1 MKTFDLVI
9 IGGGAGAFAAA
20 IRANELGAKT
30 ALVNSGLPLGGTCVN
45 VGCVPSKTLL
55 YAGEILHHAKHHD
68 VPGIELEVKNFDFQ
82 KVVQDEL
89 SLVEKLRQEKYEKVL
104 KYLEHVAVIE
114 GKAKFVSQNEVEVNG
129 ETLSAE
135 KFIIAAGSTAT
146 VPPIEGIQEVGF
158 ITHIEAL
165 KMSKQPKELVVIGA
179 GPLGLEFA
187 QMFSR
192 FGTKV
197 TILQRGDSI
206 FPHSE
211 KALTDRLAEILSK
224 EGITIKTNV
233 EVKSA
238 RLRQGSGGQAR
249 KVITYTQADLS
260 ADLSAKASAT
270 AETSVEADEILL
282 AAGKTPNT
290 QELGLEVA
298 GVEIDKRQA
307 VVVNQNFQT
316 SNKNIFAVGDVTNGP
331 LRLEP
336 TAGREGTLAAENA
349 LKGATLSIDYNA
361 VPYTIFTDPQLAGV
375 GFTEDEQMNPVRSR
389 VRDGAASPEDRGA
402 ATSNGVKQ
410 MGVCACRTVSFEDV
424 PKAIIMRATL
434 GMIKMAIH
442 PQTKQILGVH
452 ILAPNAGELIAEA
465 MMLVKN
471 KNTIDDVVNSLPM
484 FPTLAEAIKI
494 VALSF
499 TRDISKLS
507 CCI

>member
-1 MKTFDLVI
+1 MQKFDLII

-20 IRANELGAKT
+20 IRANELKAKT
-30 ALVNSGLPLGGTCVN
+30 AIINAGLPLGGTCVN

-55 YAGEILHHAKHHD
+55 HAGEILHHAKHHGI
-68 VPGIELEVKNFDFQ
+68 PGIELEVKKFDFQ

-104 KYLEHVAVIE
+104 KSLEYVTAIE
-114 GKAKFVSQNEVEVNG
+114 GKAKFVSQNKIEVNG
-129 ETLSAE
+129 EKLSAE
-135 KFIIAAGSTAT
+135 KFIIATGSTAN
-146 VPPIEGIQEVGF
+146 VPEIEGIRGVGF
-158 ITHIEAL
+158 VSHIEAL
-165 KMSKQPKELVVIGA
+165 RLPRQPKELIVIGA

-197 TILQRGDSI
+197 TVLQRGDSI

-211 KALTDRLAEILSK
+211 KTLTDRLAEVLSK

-238 RLRQGSGGQAR
+238 RKENDKKIISYLVNGKSEE
-249 KVITYTQADLS
+249 VST
-260 ADLSAKASAT
+260 
-270 AETSVEADEILL
+270 DEILL

-290 QELGLEVA
+290 QGLGLDIV
-298 GVEIDKRQA
+298 GVEINKQQA
-307 VVVNQNFQT
+307 VVVNQYFQT
-316 SNKNIFAVGDVTNGP
+316 SNKNIFAVGDVTNAP
-331 LRLEP
+331 MRLET

-349 LKGATLSIDYNA
+349 LKGTQLFIDYNT
-361 VPYTIFTDPQLAGV
+361 VPYAIFTDPQLAGV
-375 GFTEDEQMNPVRSR
+375 GFTEDEQM
-389 VRDGAASPEDRGA
+389 
-402 ATSNGVKQ
+402 KQ
-410 MGVCACRTVSFEDV
+410 MGVCACRTVSFADV
-424 PKAIIMRATL
+424 PKAIIIHRTE

-452 ILAPNAGELIAEA
+452 ILAPNASELIAEA

-484 FPTLAEAIKI
+484 FPTLSEAIKI

-499 TRDISKLS
+499 TKDISKLS

>member
-1 MKTFDLVI
+1 MQKFDLII

-20 IRANELGAKT
+20 IRANELKAKT
-30 ALVNSGLPLGGTCVN
+30 AIVNAGLPLGGTCVN

-55 YAGEILHHAKHHD
+55 YAGEVLHHAKHHG
-68 VPGIELEVKNFDFQ
+68 VPGVELEVKKFDFQ

-104 KYLEHVAVIE
+104 KNLEYVTLIE
-114 GKAKFVSQNEVEVNG
+114 GKAKFVSQNEIEVNPSTSSGQAG
-129 ETLSAE
+129 EKLSAE

-146 VPPIEGIQEVGF
+146 IPPIENIREVGF
-158 ITHIEAL
+158 VTHIEAL
-165 KMSKQPKELVVIGA
+165 RLESQPKELIIIGA
-179 GPLGLEFA
+179 GPVGLEFA

-197 TILQRGDSI
+197 TVLQRGDSI

-211 KALTDRLAEILSK
+211 KTLTDRLAEVLLK

-238 RLRQGSGGQAR
+238 RKENDKKIISYLVNGKSEEVSG
-249 KVITYTQADLS
+249 
-260 ADLSAKASAT
+260 
-270 AETSVEADEILL
+270 DEILL

-290 QELGLEVA
+290 QGLGLDIV
-298 GVEIDKRQA
+298 GVEINKQQA
-307 VVVNQNFQT
+307 VVVNQYFQT
-316 SNKNIFAVGDVTNGP
+316 SNKNIFAVGDVTNAP
-331 LRLEP
+331 VRLET
-336 TAGREGTLAAENA
+336 TAGREGTLVAENA
-349 LKGATLSIDYNA
+349 LKGTQLFIDYNT
-361 VPYTIFTDPQLAGV
+361 VPYAIFTDPQLAGV
-375 GFTEDEQMNPVRSR
+375 GFTEDEQM
-389 VRDGAASPEDRGA
+389 
-402 ATSNGVKQ
+402 KQ
-410 MGVCACRTVSFEDV
+410 MGVCACRTVSFADV
-424 PKAIIMRATL
+424 PKAIIIHRTE

-452 ILAPNAGELIAEA
+452 ILAPNASELIAEA

-484 FPTLAEAIKI
+484 FPTLSEAIKI

-499 TRDISKLS
+499 TKDISKLS

>member
-1 MKTFDLVI
+1 MNTFDLII

-20 IRANELGAKT
+20 IRADELKAKT
-30 ALVNSGLPLGGTCVN
+30 AIVNAGLPLGGTCVN

-55 YAGEILHHAKHHD
+55 YAGEILHHAKHHG

-89 SLVEKLRQEKYEKVL
+89 SLVEKLRQEKYENVL
-104 KYLEHVAVIE
+104 KSLEYVTAIE
-114 GKAKFVSQNEVEVNG
+114 GKAKFVSQNEIEVNG
-129 ETLSAE
+129 EKLSAE

-146 VPPIEGIQEVGF
+146 VPPFEGIREVGF
-158 ITHIEAL
+158 VTHIEAL
-165 KMSKQPKELVVIGA
+165 KMAKQPKELIVIGA
-179 GPLGLEFA
+179 WPLGLEFA

-211 KALTDRLAEILSK
+211 KTLTDRLAEILSR
-224 EGITIKTNV
+224 EGVTIKTHV

-238 RLRQGSGGQAR
+238 RKEGDKKIVSYQVGEAQEEVS
-249 KVITYTQADLS
+249 
-260 ADLSAKASAT
+260 
-270 AETSVEADEILL
+270 ADEILL

-290 QELGLEVA
+290 QGLGLDVV
-298 GVEIDKRQA
+298 GVEINKQQA
-307 VVVNQNFQT
+307 VVVNQNFKT
-316 SNKNIFAVGDVTNGP
+316 SNKNIFAVGDITSGP

-336 TAGREGTLAAENA
+336 TAGREGALAAENA
-349 LKGATLSIDYNA
+349 LKGTTLFIDYNA

-375 GFTEDEQMNPVRSR
+375 GFTEDEQM
-389 VRDGAASPEDRGA
+389 
-402 ATSNGVKQ
+402 KQ
-410 MGVCACRTVSFEDV
+410 TGVCACRTVFFEDV
-424 PKAIIMRATL
+424 PKAIIMRRTE
-434 GMIKMAIH
+434 GMIKTAIH

-465 MMLVKN
+465 MMLIKN
-471 KNTIDDVVNSLPM
+471 KNTIDDAVNSLPM
-484 FPTLAEAIKI
+484 FPTLSEAIKV

-499 TRDISKLS
+499 TKDISKLS

>member
-1 MKTFDLVI
+1 MKNFDLII

-20 IRANELGAKT
+20 IRGNELKAKT
-30 ALVNSGLPLGGTCVN
+30 AIVNAGLPLGGTCVN

-55 YAGEILHHAKHHD
+55 HAGEILHHAKHHG
-68 VPGIELEVKNFDFQ
+68 VPGIELEVKKFDFQ

-104 KYLEHVAVIE
+104 KNLEYVTLVE
-114 GKAKFVSQNEVEVNG
+114 GKAKFVSQNEIEVNG
-129 ETLSAE
+129 EKLSAE
-135 KFIIAAGSTAT
+135 KFIIAAGSTANI
-146 VPPIEGIQEVGF
+146 PEIKGIKEVGF
-158 ITHIEAL
+158 VSHIEAL
-165 KMSKQPKELVVIGA
+165 RLPRQPKELVIVGA

-197 TILQRGDSI
+197 TVLQRGNSI

-211 KALTDRLAEILSK
+211 KTLTDRLAEVLSK
-224 EGITIKTNV
+224 EGIIIKTNV
-233 EVKSA
+233 KVKST
-238 RLRQGSGGQAR
+238 RKENDKKIISYLVNGKLEEVSG
-249 KVITYTQADLS
+249 
-260 ADLSAKASAT
+260 
-270 AETSVEADEILL
+270 DEILL

-290 QELGLEVA
+290 QGLGLDVV
-298 GVEIDKRQA
+298 GVEISKQQA
-307 VVVNQNFQT
+307 VVVNQYLQT
-316 SNKNIFAVGDVTNGP
+316 SNKNIFAIGDVTNAP
-331 LRLEP
+331 VRLET

-349 LKGATLSIDYNA
+349 LKGTQLFIDYNT
-361 VPYTIFTDPQLAGV
+361 VPYAIFTDPQLAGV
-375 GFTEDEQMNPVRSR
+375 GFTEDEQM
-389 VRDGAASPEDRGA
+389 E
-402 ATSNGVKQ
+402 Q
-410 MGVCACRTVSFEDV
+410 MGVCACRTVSFADV
-424 PKAIIMRATL
+424 PKAIIIHRTE

-452 ILAPNAGELIAEA
+452 ILAPNASELIAEA

-484 FPTLAEAIKI
+484 FPTLSEAIKT

-499 TRDISKLS
+499 TKDISKLS

>member
-1 MKTFDLVI
+1 MEQ
-9 IGGGAGAFAAA
+9 AQFAAA
-20 IRANELGAKT
+20 IHANELKAKT
-30 ALVNSGLPLGGTCVN
+30 ALINKGLPLGGTCVN

-55 YAGEILHHAKHHD
+55 WAGEILHNAQHHNIA
-68 VPGIELEVKNFDFQ
+68 GIELEVKKFDFQ
-82 KVVQDEL
+82 QIIKDEL
-89 SLVEKLRQEKYEKVL
+89 ALVERLRQEKYERVL
-104 KYLEHVAVIE
+104 KNLEYVTPIE
-114 GKAKFVSQNEVEVNG
+114 GKAAFISPTEVEVNG
-129 ETLSAE
+129 EKLTAK
-135 KFIIAAGSTAT
+135 KFIIAAGSTAN
-146 VPPIEGIQEVGF
+146 VPPIEGVREVGF

-165 KMSKQPKELVVIGA
+165 RLEKQPKELVIIGA
-179 GPLGLEFA
+179 GPVGLEFA

-211 KALTDRLAEILSK
+211 KALTDRLAEIISK
-224 EGITIKTNV
+224 EGIIIKTNV
-233 EVKSA
+233 EVKSV
-238 RLRQGSGGQAR
+238 R
-249 KVITYTQADLS
+249 KENSKKIISYTMNGAQEE
-260 ADLSAKASAT
+260 T
-270 AETSVEADEILL
+270 AADEILL

-290 QELGLEVA
+290 QGLGLDVV
-298 GVEIDKRQA
+298 GVEVNKQQA
-307 VVVNQNFQT
+307 VFVNQHFQT
-316 SNKNIFAVGDVTNGP
+316 SNKNIFAVGDIASGP

-349 LKGATLSIDYNA
+349 LKGTTLSIDYNA

-375 GFTEDEQMNPVRSR
+375 GFTEDEQM
-389 VRDGAASPEDRGA
+389 
-402 ATSNGVKQ
+402 KQ

-424 PKAIIMRATL
+424 PKAIIMRRTEGL
-434 GMIKMAIH
+434 IKMAIH

-465 MMLVKN
+465 MMLIKN

-484 FPTLAEAIKI
+484 FPTLSEAIKI

-499 TRDISKLS
+499 TKDISKLS

>member
-1 MKTFDLVI
+1 MKTFDLII

-20 IRANELGAKT
+20 IRANELKAKT
-30 ALVNSGLPLGGTCVN
+30 ALVNAGLPLGGTCVN

-55 YAGEILHHAKHHD
+55 YAGEVLHHAKHHG
-68 VPGIELEVKNFDFQ
+68 VLGVELEVKNFDFQ

-104 KYLEHVAVIE
+104 KNLEYVMAIE
-114 GKAKFVSQNEVEVNG
+114 GRAKFVSQNEIEVNG
-129 ETLSAE
+129 ETLSAG
-135 KFIIAAGSTAT
+135 KFIIATGSTAN
-146 VPPIEGIQEVGF
+146 VPPIEGIREVGF

-165 KMSKQPKELVVIGA
+165 RLEKQPKELVVIGA

-187 QMFSR
+187 QMLSR

-211 KALTDRLAEILSK
+211 KSLTDRLAEILTK
-224 EGITIKTNV
+224 EGIIIKTNV

-238 RLRQGSGGQAR
+238 RKEGDK
-249 KVITYTQADLS
+249 KVVVYQIGEAQEKVS
-260 ADLSAKASAT
+260 
-270 AETSVEADEILL
+270 ADEILL
-282 AAGKTPNT
+282 AAGKTSNT
-290 QELGLEVA
+290 QGLGLDVV
-298 GVEIDKRQA
+298 GVEVNKQRA
-307 VVVNQNFQT
+307 VVVNQYFQT
-316 SNKNIFAVGDVTNGP
+316 SNKNVFAVGDVTNGP
-331 LRLEP
+331 LRLET

-349 LKGATLSIDYNA
+349 LKGTKLSIDYNT

-375 GFTEDEQMNPVRSR
+375 GFTEDEQM
-389 VRDGAASPEDRGA
+389 
-402 ATSNGVKQ
+402 KQ
-410 MGVCACRTVSFEDV
+410 MGVCTCRTVSFEDV
-424 PKAIIMRATL
+424 PKAIIMRRTE

-465 MMLVKN
+465 MVLIKN
-471 KNTIDDVVNSLPM
+471 KNTIDDVVNSLPV
-484 FPTLAEAIKI
+484 FPTLSEAIKI

-499 TRDISKLS
+499 MKDISKLS

>member
-1 MKTFDLVI
+1 MKTFDLII

-20 IRANELGAKT
+20 IRANELGSKT
-30 ALVNSGLPLGGTCVN
+30 ALINAGLPLGGTCVN

-55 YAGEILHHAKHHD
+55 YAGEILHHAKHHG
-68 VPGIELEVKNFDFQ
+68 VAGVELEVKNFDFQ

-104 KYLEHVAVIE
+104 KNLEHVTAIE
-114 GKAKFVSQNEVEVNG
+114 GKAVFVSKSEVDVNG
-129 ETLSAE
+129 ERLSAD

-146 VPPIEGIQEVGF
+146 VPPIEGIREVGF
-158 ITHIEAL
+158 ITHIGAL
-165 KMSKQPKELVVIGA
+165 KQEIQPKELIIIGA

-197 TILQRGDSI
+197 TVLQRGDSI

-211 KALTDRLAEILSK
+211 KTLTDRLAEVLSK

-238 RLRQGSGGQAR
+238 RKENGKKIISYLASGKSEEVSG
-249 KVITYTQADLS
+249 
-260 ADLSAKASAT
+260 
-270 AETSVEADEILL
+270 DEILL

-290 QELGLEVA
+290 QGLGLDVV
-298 GVEIDKRQA
+298 GVEISKQQA
-307 VVVNQNFQT
+307 VVVNQYFQT
-316 SNKNIFAVGDVTNGP
+316 SNKNIFAVGDVTNAP
-331 LRLEP
+331 VRLET

-349 LKGATLSIDYNA
+349 LKGTQLFIDYNT
-361 VPYTIFTDPQLAGV
+361 VPYAIFTDPQLAGV
-375 GFTEDEQMNPVRSR
+375 GFTEDEQM
-389 VRDGAASPEDRGA
+389 
-402 ATSNGVKQ
+402 KQ
-410 MGVCACRTVSFEDV
+410 MGVCACRTVSFADV
-424 PKAIIMRATL
+424 PKAIIMRRTE

-465 MMLVKN
+465 MMLIKN

-484 FPTLAEAIKI
+484 FPTLSEAIKI

-499 TRDISKLS
+499 TKDISKLS